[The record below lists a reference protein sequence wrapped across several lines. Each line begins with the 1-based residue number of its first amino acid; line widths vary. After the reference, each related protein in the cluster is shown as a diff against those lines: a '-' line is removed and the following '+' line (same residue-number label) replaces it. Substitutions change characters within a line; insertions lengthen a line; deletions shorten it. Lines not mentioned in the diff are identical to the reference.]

1 MPKKK
6 KNKGKKKKSPQK
18 NNNETQAQEEEIQP
32 APETTVS
39 TTSAAAVKDRQ
50 QTLRELSEALYKY
63 PKRTKK
69 EDPNYHH
76 EFWDNQPVPRLDED
90 VTETGP
96 IETKTVDQ
104 VRQQPYVLP
113 SNFEWYCLDL
123 TNKADLDDLYNL
135 LSQHYVEDDDNM
147 FRFNYSRPF
156 LQWALMPPEFKRQWH
171 LSVRVKSNKKLV
183 ACITAI
189 PAKIR
194 VHDDQVDMV
203 EINFLCVHKKL
214 RTKRLAPVLIKEI
227 TRRVNLED
235 IWQAAYTAG
244 VVIPKPVARN
254 QYWHRSFDPRKL
266 VEIGFSSVPRN
277 STMARMIHLSR
288 VPEEPSIPMRP
299 MVEADAPQVCKILSE
314 YLLRFKYTPILN
326 TEEVKHWFLPRE
338 NVIQTYVKEE
348 DGVITDMFSYYCLS
362 SHVIGNDKHKLLNAV
377 YSYYNVANTVEW
389 SVLMENALVVARRK
403 DDKDV
408 FNCLNVM
415 DNKTFLLDLKFGP
428 GDGYL
433 HYYLYNWK
441 CPKMEP
447 GDVGLVLM

>member
-6 KNKGKKKKSPQK
+6 KKKQTKKSKSSPAK
-18 NNNETQAQEEEIQP
+18 APENKQAEEEV
-32 APETTVS
+32 E
-39 TTSAAAVKDRQ
+39 AAEPGKPNVVNQERKKNLRQ
-50 QTLRELSEALYKY
+50 LTDALFKY
-63 PKRTKK
+63 PKRNK
-69 EDPNYHH
+69 EDATKINHA
-76 EFWDNQPVPRLDED
+76 FWDDQPVPKMNDE
-90 VTETGP
+90 VTDTGP
-96 IETKTVDQ
+96 IETKEVSD
-104 VRQQPYVLP
+104 VRETPYVLAGAY
-113 SNFEWYCLDL
+113 EWYCVDL
-123 TNKADLDDLYNL
+123 ANDQDLDDLYNL

-156 LQWALMPPEFKRQWH
+156 LRWALMPPGYKKQWH
-171 LSVRVKSNKKLV
+171 LAVRVKSNKKLV

-194 VHDDQVDMV
+194 VHEDVVDMV

-214 RTKRLAPVLIKEI
+214 RSKRLAPVLIKEI

-266 VEIGFSSVPRN
+266 VDIGFSSIPRN
-277 STMARMIHLSR
+277 STIARMIHLSR
-288 VPEEPSIPMRP
+288 VPEEPTMNIRP
-299 MVEADAPQVCKILSE
+299 MKPEDAGPICKILAE
-314 YLLRFKYTPILN
+314 YLTKFKYTPILDE
-326 TEEVKHWFLPRE
+326 EEVLHWFLPRE
-338 NVIQTYVKEE
+338 NVIQTYVKET
-348 DGVITDMFSYYCLS
+348 DGIITDMLSYYCLS
-362 SHVIGNDKHKLLNAV
+362 SHVIGNPKHKLLNAV
-377 YSYYNVANTVEW
+377 YSYYNVANTVSW
-389 SVLMENALVVARRK
+389 TTLMENALVVARKK
-403 DDKDV
+403 DNKDV

-415 DNKTFLLDLKFGP
+415 DNEQFLTDLKFGP